1 MYEEWDG
8 SAKPPQPA
16 IPDGAGR
23 RPGPGAA
30 IWVLGAL
37 VGVCLIIV
45 LASVGGQPAGPANA
59 TENQVHEELVIVE
72 PSEPSE
78 AADPPPPPLV
88 TPDELFANMDIYQ
101 EQRVA
106 LAGVAQQCASA
117 PSAALKLLGEVG
129 VDPRDLIGVYSLNS
143 GDGSVIWVLVPSAM
157 HSAPMP
163 GREIM
168 CEGMFYSV
176 VPTGPCVVVEDARTY
191 LGDVGAL
198 ETDGRAGH

>member
-8 SAKPPQPA
+8 RAKPPQAA
-16 IPDGAGR
+16 IPDGTGS

-30 IWVLGAL
+30 NWVLGAL

-59 TENQVHEELVIVE
+59 TENEVHEELVILE
-72 PSEPSE
+72 PPEP
-78 AADPPPPPLV
+78 AQPPPPPLV
-88 TPDELFANMDIYQ
+88 TSDELFANMDIYQ

-106 LAGVAQQCASA
+106 LVGVAQQCASA
-117 PSAALKLLGEVG
+117 PSAALRLLGEVG
-129 VDPRDLIGVYSLNS
+129 VDARDLIGVYSLNS
-143 GDGSVIWVLVPSAM
+143 GDESVIWVLVPSAM

-168 CEGMFYSV
+168 CEGTFYSV

-191 LGDVGAL
+191 LGDVSAL
-198 ETDGRAGH
+198 ETGRGASH